1 MSRKMV
7 SGLVATMKNYQ
18 FLASLLRLLSL
29 TIWGREMNSIPTIEP
44 GAILR
49 IHNMR
54 VEEIRVGVMDGRVY
68 RYIFRFLFL
77 KMNCYFDNLFFGLCL
92 VGYYLNGELGH
103 Y

>member
-1 MSRKMV
+1 MS
-7 SGLVATMKNYQ
+7 
-18 FLASLLRLLSL
+18 FLSL

-68 RYIFRFLFL
+68 RYIFRFLF
-77 KMNCYFDNLFFGLCL
+77 
-92 VGYYLNGELGH
+92 
-103 Y
+103 